1 MLEKELFA
9 LLEGTADATF
19 TIDEQGLICSWN
31 RSAER
36 LFGYSAAMVLQKPCA
51 SLFSGTGA
59 LGNVVCA
66 DECSVM
72 GCAAAGQ
79 EIPNYD
85 LEVRSR
91 GGKRLWVNVSILVFQ
106 DSRTGRRLVVHMA
119 RDITE
124 RKQKEGLTSQVLDA
138 ARQLMTLPA
147 DPVLSAPAAALTEQE
162 KRVLRLLSEGKSPA
176 AVARALRIAPR
187 TLRNHIHHVNQKL
200 GTRNRLEAVIHASR
214 RGIL

>member
-9 LLEGTADATF
+9 LLEGTADASF
-19 TIDEQGLICSWN
+19 TVDEQGLICSWN

-36 LFGYSAAMVLQKPCA
+36 LFGYSAAMVLEKPCA
-51 SLFSGTGA
+51 LLFSGTGA
-59 LGNVVCA
+59 LGNLVCT
-66 DECSVM
+66 DDCSVIE
-72 GCAAAGQ
+72 CAAAGQ

-85 LEVRSR
+85 LEVKGR
-91 GGKRLWVNVSILVFQ
+91 GGKRLWVNISILVFQ
-106 DSRTGRRLVVHMA
+106 DNRTGRRLVVHMA
-119 RDITE
+119 RDITQ

-138 ARQLMTLPA
+138 ARQLVTLPA
-147 DPVLSAPAAALTEQE
+147 EPVPNAPAPALTEQE
-162 KRVLRLLSEGKSPA
+162 KRVLRLLSEGKSPT

-200 GTRNRLEAVIHASR
+200 GTRTRLEAVIHATR